1 MKLDGQNQM
10 ESHGWTKPNGTK
22 WTKLDGTKQM
32 EPDGTKWTELDGH
45 WTKADGGQMKLRL
58 IATIMKGDCNGWRR

>member
-1 MKLDGQNQM
+1 
-10 ESHGWTKPNGTK
+10 
-22 WTKLDGTKQM
+22 LDGTKQM